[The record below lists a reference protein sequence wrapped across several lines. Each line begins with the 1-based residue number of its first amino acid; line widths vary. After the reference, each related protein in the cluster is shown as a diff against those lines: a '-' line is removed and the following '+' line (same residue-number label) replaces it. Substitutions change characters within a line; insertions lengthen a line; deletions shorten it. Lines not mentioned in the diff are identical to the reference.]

1 MATENRIDT
10 FNETLSLD
18 EFKARYEATSG
29 LRVTPVTRPDG
40 TKRVFF
46 IMTTPK
52 GNIAG
57 SVSRKFEEQGNTLK
71 KPVVSNIT
79 SGEYT
84 GWLLHEQG
92 DIPETIAEF

>member
-1 MATENRIDT
+1 MEATNRIDT
-10 FNETLSLD
+10 FNETISLA
-18 EFKARYEATSG
+18 EFKARYNATTG

-40 TKRVFF
+40 SRRVFF
-46 IMTTPK
+46 IMGTPQ
-52 GNIAG
+52 GNLAG
-57 SVSRKFEEQGNTLK
+57 SVSRKFEEQGNSLK

-92 DIPETIAEF
+92 ELPEAIAEF